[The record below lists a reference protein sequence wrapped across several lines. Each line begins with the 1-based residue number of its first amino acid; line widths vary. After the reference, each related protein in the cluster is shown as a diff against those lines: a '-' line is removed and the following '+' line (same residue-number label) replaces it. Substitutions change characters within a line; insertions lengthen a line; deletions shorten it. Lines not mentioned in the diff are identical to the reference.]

1 MLCGLGRQAE
11 LGSFSHREPH
21 VVFEEGNDM
30 IKATRKE
37 GDPGFARR
45 G

>member
-1 MLCGLGRQAE
+1 VGGEGQVE
-11 LGSFSHREPH
+11 LASFSHREPH
-21 VVFEEGNDM
+21 VVFEQGNDM

-37 GDPGFARR
+37 GYSGFVRR